1 MVAFGGEKGATVMGR
16 AIAALALPAL
26 WLAACAAKT
35 PEALGTLEYDRITVP
50 APAAEKIVA
59 IHVHEGEQV
68 KAGTPL
74 LALDRVRVEAETQ
87 ATAAEAQRQR
97 EALAELEAGARSE
110 QVRQGRASLAAAE
123 ADARDANAYYER
135 VRELA
140 GRQLVSAVEVDR
152 AKAASSSASARVR
165 QAQAALDEL
174 LHGTRR
180 EQVAQGAAALRS
192 AEATEAAQRALLG
205 KLDVVAPRDGRIDSL
220 PYRLGDQAPIGAP
233 LVVMLVGAAPYAR
246 IYVPEPLRAGVKVG
260 DAVHVLVAGRKD
272 GLPGRVRM
280 IRSEPVFTP
289 YYALTGE
296 DAARLSYLA
305 EISLDEQAA
314 DLPAGLP
321 ARVEFDASR

>member
-1 MVAFGGEKGATVMGR
+1 MER
-16 AIAALALPAL
+16 AVAALALAAL
-26 WLAACAAKT
+26 GLAACAPKA

-68 KAGTPL
+68 TAGTPL
-74 LALDRVRVEAETQ
+74 LALDRTRVEAETQ
-87 ATAAEAQRQR
+87 AAAANAQRQR

-110 QVRQGRASLAAAE
+110 QVRQARASLAAAQAE
-123 ADARDANAYYER
+123 ARDASAYDVR

-152 AKAASSSASARVR
+152 AHAAASSANARVQ
-165 QAQAALDEL
+165 QAQAALEEL

-180 EQVAQGAAALRS
+180 EQVAQGAAAVQS
-192 AEATEAAQRALLG
+192 AEATEAAQRALLA
-205 KLDVVAPRDGRIDSL
+205 KLEVIAPRDGRIDSL
-220 PYRLGDQAPIGAP
+220 PYRLGDQAPVGSP
-233 LVVMLVGAAPYAR
+233 LVVMLVGESPYAR

-260 DAVHVLVAGRKD
+260 GTARVFVAGREAA
-272 GLPGRVRM
+272 LPGRVRM

-296 DAARLSYLA
+296 DASRLSYLA
-305 EISLDEQAA
+305 EISLDAEAA

-321 ARVEFDASR
+321 ARVEFDAAR